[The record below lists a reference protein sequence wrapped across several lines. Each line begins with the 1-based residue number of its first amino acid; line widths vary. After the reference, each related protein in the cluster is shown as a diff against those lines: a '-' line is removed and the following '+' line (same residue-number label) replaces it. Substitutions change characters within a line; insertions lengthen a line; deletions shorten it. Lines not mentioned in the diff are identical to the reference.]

1 MSGERPK
8 EVPVVVDG
16 VAAAAIRGGRA
27 KVGEVEAGARARGE
41 RAVRVGIGAVKV
53 ERKNGRVAILEEG
66 QRAEE
71 RVEVRALIRKAKVGS
86 GKRVTGRRVETAGGV
101 RAEARARTRKAPR

>member
-16 VAAAAIRGGRA
+16 VAAAIRGGRA

-41 RAVRVGIGAVKV
+41 RAVRVGIDAVKV
-53 ERKNGRVAILEEG
+53 EIKNGRVAILEGG